1 MQQLLAELVTVTTM
15 SEQTKVVMDCEIQ
28 VAQGTH
34 ELGFDEGNHIQYHTP
49 SCKRIE
55 CYALLVNLGTNKVVP
70 NMGVIHQGVQ
80 HSVRPKVL
88 KIVAM
93 KITVWLSVHPSIC
106 QTTLH
111 HKK

>member
-1 MQQLLAELVTVTTM
+1 VQQLLAELVTVMTM
-15 SEQTKVVMDCEIQ
+15 WGQTKVVMDCEMQ

-34 ELGFDEGNHIQYHTP
+34 ELGFDEGNHIQYHIP
-49 SCKRIE
+49 NCKRIE
-55 CYALLVNLGTNKVVP
+55 CYALLVKSGTIKVVP

-93 KITVWLSVHPSIC
+93 KNAVWLSVHPSIC